1 MKNYINKEALMMF
14 IKNRDNFN
22 IKSVI
27 RGKLK
32 MKFKYL
38 YHTTCHVQQVPQAY
52 ETILDEQ

>member
-1 MKNYINKEALMMF
+1 MMF